1 MSFSLGDLIQKSTVK
16 DESGNSS
23 FSLDALQN
31 AVIGGAVKTADE
43 VISRGEKPQASQTL
57 EPQKAI
63 SQVVADSQKSNSMI
77 YIGALVLIGGLIYWR
92 MKK

>member
-23 FSLDALQN
+23 FSLGALQN

-43 VISRGEKPQASQTL
+43 VISRSEKPQVSQTL
-57 EPQKAI
+57 EPQKPLSEA
-63 SQVVADSQKSNSMI
+63 VKESQKSNSVI
-77 YIGALVLIGGLIYWR
+77 YIGAAILFGGLIYWR